1 MTQVYFEKQRRA
13 RIRAQRGKKE
23 VMVGEE
29 ASPNV
34 QTLPMSRIGHENIP
48 LDTGQDRGGERPAI
62 DRLANG

>member
-23 VMVGEE
+23 VIAGEE

-34 QTLPMSRIGHENIP
+34 QMLLMSRIGHEDIP
-48 LDTGQDRGGERPAI
+48 LDTGQE
-62 DRLANG
+62 